1 MQISRPLTIP
11 LRSRSSVGLAAAL
24 DIMNETERWEHLVA
38 LDEELL
44 KGGVILSEWCSFIA
58 READIALAQGA
69 HLASILTAVS
79 GIETYLRS
87 EYAKNKREKLFKL
100 IDDSPIEEELKK
112 DLHKLRIYRNKW
124 VHVDDPWDDEK
135 LLEKPELYEAELEE
149 MAFFTAKLLRRIIYE
164 NPWV

>member
-1 MQISRPLTIP
+1 
-11 LRSRSSVGLAAAL
+11 
-24 DIMNETERWEHLVA
+24 MNEDERWEHLVA

-44 KGGVILSEWCSFIA
+44 KGGVILSEWCSFIV
-58 READIALAQGA
+58 READSAFVHGA

-87 EYAKNKREKLFKL
+87 EYAKNKREMLFKL
-100 IDDSPIEEELKK
+100 IDDSPIEDELKK

-124 VHVDDPWDDEK
+124 VHVNDPWEDEF
-135 LLEKPELYEAELEE
+135 LLEVPEFYEAELEE
-149 MAFFTAKLLRRIIYE
+149 MAFFAAKVLRRTIYE